1 LRGAGTV
8 ALMSNTTR
16 SQDARALRY
25 KHRNYLHSHST
36 LKRVKTCGLFGVG
49 THVGLRLGGTS
60 ARPIAGVAGVE
71 TCGSVWSCPVC
82 SQKIA
87 AHRNTELNKVNNA
100 WRERGGTIL
109 FATFTMRHQYS
120 DGLKELWDGLSASWR
135 RLVSGRGY
143 MELKEEFG
151 IEGYVRVVE
160 VTHGDNGWHVHTHTA
175 IYLAGEASDFQLQ
188 QLQQRLYGRWVN
200 ALEKDGYTASEAH
213 GVDVIRTLDGSGLGS
228 YMTKFALT
236 HNSLVSEMTN
246 GHNKIAKKTNRVPFR
261 ILADILQ
268 NGDMADATLWETWE
282 NVSRGRRMMTW
293 SVGLRELA
301 KLQRELTDE
310 EIVALDQLHGTTV
323 LSIPSKSWA
332 SLMRNQHAADI
343 LTCLEQQGINTT
355 IDLLASHGVD
365 VTIHVNPDTF
375 SLPDNERTQE
385 NGNTENDSSTKDSL
399 LLCL

>member
-1 LRGAGTV
+1 
-8 ALMSNTTR
+8 
-16 SQDARALRY
+16 
-25 KHRNYLHSHST
+25 
-36 LKRVKTCGLFGVG
+36 
-49 THVGLRLGGTS
+49 
-60 ARPIAGVAGVE
+60 
-71 TCGSVWSCPVC
+71 
-82 SQKIA
+82 
-87 AHRNTELNKVNNA
+87 
-100 WRERGGTIL
+100 
-109 FATFTMRHQYS
+109 
-120 DGLKELWDGLSASWR
+120 
-135 RLVSGRGY
+135 

-200 ALEKDGYTASEAH
+200 ALEKDGFTASEAH
-213 GVDVIRTLDGSGLGS
+213 GVDVIRTQEGSGLGS

-268 NGDMADATLWETWE
+268 NGDMEDVSLWETWE

-293 SVGLRELA
+293 SVGLRAIA

-323 LSIPSKSWA
+323 LSVPSKSWA
-332 SLMRNQHAADI
+332 SLMRNGYASDVLTALENGGVVAA
-343 LTCLEQQGINTT
+343 
-355 IDLLASHGVD
+355 IDLLDSHGID
-365 VTIHVNPDTF
+365 LTIHVNPLTF
-375 SLPDNERTQE
+375 QLPDNERT
-385 NGNTENDSSTKDSL
+385 NDNDNKTDDSTTEDSAL
-399 LLCL
+399 LGL